1 MSEPLEYVT
10 NTLQY
15 FWLLWNEHLDFAT
28 FHVDSIVLLRLQESF
43 LHSGVTYLS
52 DVVET
57 QEFHCIK

>member
-43 LHSGVTYLS
+43 LHSGVTYL
-52 DVVET
+52 T
-57 QEFHCIK
+57 L